1 MVRKVTFTL
10 DDETVRRID
19 SVATRL
25 KMPKSHVVR
34 EAVADY
40 AARADRLSE
49 AEKQR
54 MLRVIRDLVP
64 RIPKRPAREVDREI
78 EEIRK
83 ARRSGGRAK

>member
-19 SVATRL
+19 SAATRL
-25 KMPKSHVVR
+25 KMPKSQVVR

-54 MLRVIRDLVP
+54 MLRAIRDLVP
-64 RIPKRPAREVDREI
+64 QIPRRSAKDVDREI

-83 ARRSGGRAK
+83 ARRSGGRGK